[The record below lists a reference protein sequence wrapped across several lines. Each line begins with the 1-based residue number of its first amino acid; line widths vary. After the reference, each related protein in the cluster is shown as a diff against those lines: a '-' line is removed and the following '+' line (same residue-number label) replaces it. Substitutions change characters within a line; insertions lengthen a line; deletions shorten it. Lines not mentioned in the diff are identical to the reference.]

1 MATNRLKGDDCERDW
16 IWEREVE
23 AAPWEETR
31 RISAGAWERQYRRL
45 RESSPFYA
53 RKFKEAGV
61 GNSFVSL
68 GDLTQLPFTTKPE
81 LKQALDEDPPFGS
94 NLCVSPDQVKR
105 VYQTSGTS
113 GVPSVLALTRGDM
126 ETWTLMGT
134 RTYYA
139 TGIHEHSSVLT
150 TFGAG
155 PFVAGHTHFVLL
167 RIGVRSVPVAPGDTE
182 RVVYGLRAGL
192 ADTLLSTASFA
203 QYLANRW
210 EKDSPS
216 PPRGAISRRGTR
228 VPNALRAQGRE
239 EGRGQGL
246 THVVTGGEPG
256 GGIPA
261 IRDHIQSALG
271 VTVTEVM
278 GIGDIAPSLFGEC
291 THQQGMHF
299 CGAGHVWVE
308 MIDPETEE
316 PVEIETGAEGEL
328 VYTTLTREAMPVV
341 RFRGGDIARIEGT
354 SCECGR
360 TSFRQR
366 VLGRRDDMF
375 IVRGVNVYPTA
386 ILAVVGDFRP
396 RVTGRARVVR
406 EGSSTSI
413 EPPIPIEV
421 EVTERHESNPA
432 LVAEIE
438 SAIRSKLMFRGRVK
452 LVPESDF
459 GEAGYKTN
467 LTRKAP
473 SPPRGEG

>member
-1 MATNRLKGDDCERDW
+1 MAVTANRLRGDACERDW

-23 AAPWEETR
+23 TAPWEEIR
-31 RISAGAWERQYRRL
+31 RISVAAWERQYRRI

-68 GDLTQLPFTTKPE
+68 ADLSQLPFTTKEE

-94 NLCVSPDQVKR
+94 NLCVTPDQVKR
-105 VYQTSGTS
+105 VDQTSGTTGS
-113 GVPSVLALTRGDM
+113 PSVLALTRGDM
-126 ETWTLMGT
+126 ETWTIMGT

-167 RIGVRSVPVAPGDTE
+167 RIGTRSVPVAPGDTE
-182 RVVYGLRAGL
+182 RVIFALHSGL

-203 QYLANRW
+203 QFLANRL
-210 EKDSPS
+210 EQTDADPS
-216 PPRGAISRRGTR
+216 AI
-228 VPNALRAQGRE
+228 P
-239 EGRGQGL
+239 L

-261 IRDHIQSALG
+261 IRDHIQRVLG

-291 THQQGMHF
+291 PHQQGMHF

-308 MIDPETEE
+308 LIDPDTRQ
-316 PVEIETGAEGEL
+316 PMEIETGAVGEL
-328 VYTTLTREAMPVV
+328 VYTALTREAMPVV
-341 RFRGGDIARIEGT
+341 RFLGGDIARIEGT
-354 SCECGR
+354 TCECGR

-366 VLGRRDDMF
+366 VLGRHDDMF

-386 ILAVVGDFRP
+386 ILSVVGDFRP
-396 RVTGRARVVR
+396 RVTGRARVIR
-406 EGSSTSI
+406 NGPETSI
-413 EPPIPIEV
+413 EPPIPVEV
-421 EVTERHESNPA
+421 EVSERHESDAA
-432 LVAEIE
+432 LVTQIE
-438 SAIRSKLMFRGRVK
+438 NSIHSKLMFRSKVT

-459 GEAGYKTN
+459 GESGYKTR
-467 LTRKAP
+467 LTVR
-473 SPPRGEG
+473 R

>member
-1 MATNRLKGDDCERDW
+1 VHGGKGNLCFNLASRLRGDNCDRDW
-16 IWEREVE
+16 IWEREIE

-31 RISAGAWERQYRRL
+31 RLSVAAWERQFRRI

-53 RKFKEAGV
+53 RKFREAGV
-61 GNSFVSL
+61 GSSFVSL
-68 GDLTQLPFTTKPE
+68 ADLTQLPFTTKEE

-94 NLCVSPDQVKR
+94 NLCVTPDQVKR

-126 ETWTLMGT
+126 ETWTVMGT

-167 RIGVRSVPVAPGDTE
+167 RIGARSVPVAPGDTE
-182 RVVYGLRAGL
+182 RVLFGLGAGL
-192 ADTLLSTASFA
+192 ADTLLATASFA
-203 QYLANRW
+203 QYLANRL
-210 EKDSPS
+210 EKDGPERTAM
-216 PPRGAISRRGTR
+216 P
-228 VPNALRAQGRE
+228 LM
-239 EGRGQGL
+239 
-246 THVVTGGEPG
+246 HVVTGGEPG

-261 IRDHIQSALG
+261 IRGHIERVLG

-291 THQQGMHF
+291 PHQQGMHF
-299 CGAGHVWVE
+299 CGSGHVWVE
-308 MIDPETEE
+308 LIDPDSRE
-316 PVEIETGAEGEL
+316 PMEIETGAVGEL
-328 VYTTLTREAMPVV
+328 VYTALTREAMPIV
-341 RFRGGDIARIEGT
+341 RFLGGDIARIEGT

-366 VLGRRDDMF
+366 VIGRRDDMF

-406 EGSSTSI
+406 KGPETSI
-413 EPPIPIEV
+413 EPPIPVEV
-421 EVTERHESNPA
+421 EVTERHESDPA
-432 LVAEIE
+432 LIAEIE
-438 SAIRSKLMFRGRVK
+438 DAIHSRLMFRCKVT

-459 GEAGYKTN
+459 GEAGYKTK
-467 LTRKAP
+467 LTVR
-473 SPPRGEG
+473 R

>member
-1 MATNRLKGDDCERDW
+1 MATNRLPGDNCERDW
-16 IWEREVE
+16 IWEREIE

-31 RISAGAWERQYRRL
+31 RLSVAAWERQYRRI

-53 RKFKEAGV
+53 RKFREAGA

-68 GDLTQLPFTTKPE
+68 ADLSQLPFTTKQE
-81 LKQALDEDPPFGS
+81 LKEALDEDPPFGS

-113 GVPSVLALTRGDM
+113 GSPSVLALTRGDM
-126 ETWTLMGT
+126 ETWTIMGT

-167 RIGVRSVPVAPGDTE
+167 RIGSRSVPVAPGDTE
-182 RVVYGLRAGL
+182 RVIFGLRSGL

-203 QYLANRW
+203 QFLANRL
-210 EKDSPS
+210 EQTDAEPS
-216 PPRGAISRRGTR
+216 AI
-228 VPNALRAQGRE
+228 P
-239 EGRGQGL
+239 L

-256 GGIPA
+256 GGIPS
-261 IRDHIQSALG
+261 IRDHIQRVLG

-299 CGAGHVWVE
+299 CGGGHVWVE
-308 MIDPETEE
+308 LIDPETRE
-316 PVEIETGAEGEL
+316 PIEIETGAEGEL
-328 VYTTLTREAMPVV
+328 AYTTLTREAMPVV
-341 RFRGGDIARIEGT
+341 RFLGGDIVRIEGT
-354 SCECGR
+354 ECECGR

-375 IVRGVNVYPTA
+375 IVRGVNVYPAA
-386 ILAVVGDFRP
+386 ILSVVGDFRP
-396 RVTGRARVVR
+396 RVTGRARVIR
-406 EGSSTSI
+406 EGPETSI
-413 EPPIPIEV
+413 EPPIPVEV
-421 EVTERHESNPA
+421 EIAERHESDGA
-432 LVAEIE
+432 LVTEIE
-438 SAIRSKLMFRGRVK
+438 NAIHAKLMFRSKVE
-452 LVPESDF
+452 LVPESEF
-459 GEAGYKTN
+459 GEAGYKTR
-467 LTRKAP
+467 LTVR
-473 SPPRGEG
+473 R

>member
-1 MATNRLKGDDCERDW
+1 MENRLPGDNCEKDW

-31 RISAGAWERQYRRL
+31 RISVGAWERQYRRL
-45 RESSPFYA
+45 RESSSFYA
-53 RKFKEAGV
+53 RKWREAGI
-61 GNSFVSL
+61 GSSFVSL
-68 GDLTQLPFTTKPE
+68 ADLSQLPFTTKQE
-81 LKQALDEDPPFGS
+81 LKEALDEDPPFGS
-94 NLCVSPDQVKR
+94 NLCVAPEQVKR
-105 VYQTSGTS
+105 VYQTSGTTGS
-113 GVPSVLALTRGDM
+113 PSVLALTRTDM
-126 ETWTLMGT
+126 ESWTTMGT

-167 RIGVRSVPVAPGDTE
+167 RIGARSVPVAPGDTE
-182 RVVYGLRAGL
+182 RVIFGLSAGL
-192 ADTLLSTASFA
+192 ADTLLATASFA
-203 QYLANRW
+203 QYLANRM
-210 EKDSPS
+210 E
-216 PPRGAISRRGTR
+216 
-228 VPNALRAQGRE
+228 RE
-239 EGRGQGL
+239 GNGDWQL

-261 IRDHIQSALG
+261 IRDHIQSVLG

-308 MIDPETEE
+308 LIDPETRE
-316 PVEIETGAEGEL
+316 PMEIETGAEGEL
-328 VYTTLTREAMPVV
+328 AYTTLTREAMPVV
-341 RFRGGDIARIEGT
+341 RFLGGDIARIEGT
-354 SCECGR
+354 TCECGR

-366 VLGRRDDMF
+366 VIGRRDDMF

-406 EGSSTSI
+406 SGPETSI
-413 EPPIPIEV
+413 EPPIPVEV
-421 EVTERHESNPA
+421 EVTERHESDPA
-432 LVAEIE
+432 LIAAIE
-438 SAIRSKLMFRGRVK
+438 EAIRSRLMFRSRIE
-452 LVPESDF
+452 LIPESEF
-459 GEAGYKTN
+459 GEAGYKTR
-467 LTRKAP
+467 LTIR
-473 SPPRGEG
+473 R